1 MANTIS
7 SAFRIIASMDGS
19 TISGSLRVDGYPLIQ
34 RYTEGTEKYIPD
46 FASLAESDRPT
57 VYPVLRDQSNAQVL
71 VPNQYVWKYNDV
83 ELTFGSNGLSTNS
96 GMAGKFKRIDAYRVN
111 ISGQQYSL
119 QALRVMGNLASSTN
133 HDNDSISLDGSIEV
147 SGSSV
152 SFKGISKD
160 VIIQQSTGNQYSA
173 VIVNN
178 NESAL
183 TNDVSSIT
191 EQLQIYKDGVLLT
204 DRTGITYKWYII
216 RPTGNRTLGT
226 AATQTITRD
235 DIDSYG
241 VVACDISAGGS
252 VVATAYDPVTDYGD
266 PYDVRWDV
274 TGMTGDRCQ
283 PGETPTIKPVPVK
296 RSTQQDNE
304 SLVSTWNWAVWDN
317 KGAGFTLS
325 GKTGSTFTAKSVTT
339 SYNEIISAS
348 GGLSFIV
355 SASYNI

>member
-1 MANTIS
+1 M
-7 SAFRIIASMDGS
+7 
-19 TISGSLRVDGYPLIQ
+19 
-34 RYTEGTEKYIPD
+34 
-46 FASLAESDRPT
+46 
-57 VYPVLRDQSNAQVL
+57 
-71 VPNQYVWKYNDV
+71 
-83 ELTFGSNGLSTNS
+83 
-96 GMAGKFKRIDAYRVN
+96 
-111 ISGQQYSL
+111 
-119 QALRVMGNLASSTN
+119 
-133 HDNDSISLDGSIEV
+133 
-147 SGSSV
+147 
-152 SFKGISKD
+152 
-160 VIIQQSTGNQYSA
+160 
-173 VIVNN
+173 
-178 NESAL
+178 
-183 TNDVSSIT
+183 SSIT

-216 RPTGNRTLGT
+216 KPTGNRTLGT